1 MLFFLIFS
9 GGISLCILFSLIFFN
24 CCFLHQLLNMCPLYF
39 FCIFMISPSEGI
51 LILVSFCLLIFLFVF
66 CSIRYHYTIIIL
78 IEFSLLIFA
87 SLVYSR
93 CSNFLFWSNILSRHL
108 IHYFICFRDC
118 VRCWLWGNLR
128 FVDFVKYIHV
138 MDGILRWIVY
148 HWGVNLIILCKS

>member
-1 MLFFLIFS
+1 MLSSSTIDYASTVF
-9 GGISLCILFSLIFFN
+9 
-24 CCFLHQLLNMCPLYF
+24 HMY
-39 FCIFMISPSEGI
+39 FMISLSEGI
-51 LILVSFCLLIFLFVF
+51 LILVSFCLFDIFICFLFY
-66 CSIRYHYTIIIL
+66 SIPLFNYYPHWIYSFL
-78 IEFSLLIFA
+78 ISA
-87 SLVYSR
+87 SLVHSR

>member
-93 CSNFLFWSNILSRHL
+93 CSNFLFWSNILSHHL
-108 IHYFICFRDC
+108 IHYFIFSEI
-118 VRCWLWGNLR
+118 VLV
-128 FVDFVKYIHV
+128 VDYDEIFDLSLSLNIFMWWMGYSDELFIIKV
-138 MDGILRWIVY
+138 WI
-148 HWGVNLIILCKS
+148 W